1 MNADVSRR
9 VFVGSVAA
17 GLPLVAGAFQ
27 GTHASP
33 VAGQSHDHAAANNLD
48 PVFDHVI
55 AEMAVIHQRMQ
66 VRGPRGEDARAIAAQ
81 LRTALVRSEQVG
93 LDTPTKKALGDL
105 IRSRG
110 RDAVLY
116 IELDKARA
124 KARLKQY
131 GIQAD
136 DRWFDSNAVDYNT
149 RTLALDSLARR
160 GVSQV
165 LERAAATFGAIG
177 GELDKVGAVTA
188 RVRRVQSD
196 PAWYIGYCEQLAS
209 EINRLTIDA
218 ALVCGIGSFF
228 PVLDPVCGMLTIAIG
243 IQMGMYR
250 AYCG

>member
-17 GLPLVAGAFQ
+17 GLPLVAGAFR
-27 GTHASP
+27 GIHASP
-33 VAGQSHDHAAANNLD
+33 VADQVHDHAATDNVD

-81 LRTALVRSEQVG
+81 LRTAFVRSAQVG
-93 LDTPTKKALGDL
+93 LDAPTKRALGDL

-110 RDAVLY
+110 REAVLNL
-116 IELDKARA
+116 ELDRARV

-149 RTLALDSLARR
+149 RTLALDNLARG

-165 LERAAATFGAIG
+165 LERAAATFEAIG

-196 PAWYIGYCEQLAS
+196 PAWYIGYCAQLAS

-218 ALVCGIGSFF
+218 AMVCGVGSFL
-228 PVLDPVCGMLTIAIG
+228 PALDPVCGMISIAIG